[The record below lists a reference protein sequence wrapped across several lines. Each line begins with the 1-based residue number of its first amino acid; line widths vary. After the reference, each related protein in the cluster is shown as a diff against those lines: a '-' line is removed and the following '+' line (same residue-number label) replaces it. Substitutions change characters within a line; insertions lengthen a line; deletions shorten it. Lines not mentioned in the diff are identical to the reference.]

1 MITCYHLVSPCFPR
15 FPVPKIYYFVLPS
28 INHSLTHKIRSCARD
43 PSTVKEK
50 AEALGLETADLVLDH
65 AIYSKALEILLKER
79 NEVLKTFMNLRMGE
93 FHVCCSFLA
102 VIGKHFGDAML
113 KYLIIESGLHL
124 GDGTVEQIMK
134 GKQFNNAMRF
144 HHVVAEALTQK
155 EIDAFTDWLTENEDF
170 NKLHNFN

>member
-1 MITCYHLVSPCFPR
+1 MITFYHLVSPDSHSQKFT
-15 FPVPKIYYFVLPS
+15 ILYLPS
-28 INHSLTHKIRSCARD
+28 INHSLTKYEVVQEILLQC
-43 PSTVKEK
+43 KEK
-50 AEALGLETADLVLDH
+50 AETLGLETADLVLDH
-65 AIYSKALEILLKER
+65 AIYSKALEILLKEG

-102 VIGKHFGDAML
+102 VIGKRFRDAML

-144 HHVVAEALTQK
+144 HHVVAEAL
-155 EIDAFTDWLTENEDF
+155 I
-170 NKLHNFN
+170 